1 MKLGLLLTT
10 HTKSLAQTQLTI
22 IISPRGR
29 KGEPPQSISKSARDT
44 SMTERNDD

>member
-29 KGEPPQSISKSARDT
+29 RVDRRKVYPNQLEILV
-44 SMTERNDD
+44 